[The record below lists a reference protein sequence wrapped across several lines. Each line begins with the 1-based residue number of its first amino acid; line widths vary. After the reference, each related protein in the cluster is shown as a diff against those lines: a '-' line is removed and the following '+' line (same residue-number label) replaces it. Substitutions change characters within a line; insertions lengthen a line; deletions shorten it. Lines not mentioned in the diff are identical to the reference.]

1 MGQPKRGD
9 NGDRSPAGISNEE
22 LARSLAGIRKLIER
36 KSQEDNAQ
44 KRAFDQL
51 YEELSQYKNNFVFEA
66 EKPLLLDLLLFFDSL
81 SWFQASLVEEEI
93 SPEVIADSFQYLVDE
108 FLELLYR
115 RDVVPVESKE
125 FFDAHLH
132 KAVQVVPTTDR
143 ARDQAVQQILK
154 RGFTRGERVLR
165 PEEVVI
171 ARVGAGKGTGRTRT

>member
-1 MGQPKRGD
+1 MGQAKRGKD
-9 NGDRSPAGISNEE
+9 GGASGISNEQ
-22 LARSLAGIRKLIER
+22 LAQSLIAIRKLIER
-36 KSQEDNAQ
+36 KTKEEGVQ

-81 SWFQASLVEEEI
+81 SWFQASLVEQDI

-115 RDVVPVESKE
+115 RDVVPVESKD
-125 FFDAHLH
+125 FFDGHLH
-132 KAVQVVPTTDR
+132 KAVQVVPTQDR
-143 ARDQAVQQILK
+143 AKDQAVEQVLK
-154 RGFTRGERVLR
+154 RGFKRGDRMLR

-171 ARVGAGKGTGRTRT
+171 ARAEDTRGKGRK